1 MTGPPDRDGYRNVQ
15 VCLLCVVDTP
25 EYDEMFPVGRIYRT
39 ATKEDMLKLFSK
51 FGAETTEADTLKLGS
66 FHSWSFEQQK
76 LKSETI
82 ALNRATEAAKR
93 SMDFNLRSAVFK
105 ARLKAGCV

>member
-39 ATKEDMLKLFSK
+39 ATKEDMLKLVSK
-51 FGAETTEADTLKLGS
+51 FGAETTEADELKLLS
-66 FHSWSFEQQK
+66 FHCRSFENQ
-76 LKSETI
+76 
-82 ALNRATEAAKR
+82 
-93 SMDFNLRSAVFK
+93 
-105 ARLKAGCV
+105 RLKNENLTFKRASEALVRSEIFMAKVKAGRV

>member
-1 MTGPPDRDGYRNVQ
+1 MTGPPDRDGCRNVQ

-51 FGAETTEADTLKLGS
+51 FGTETTKADTLKLGS

-76 LKSETI
+76 VKSETI
-82 ALNRATEAAKR
+82 TTKRWCEAEKRA
-93 SMDFNLRSAVFK
+93 MDFNLRSEVFK
-105 ARLKAGCV
+105 ERLKAGHF